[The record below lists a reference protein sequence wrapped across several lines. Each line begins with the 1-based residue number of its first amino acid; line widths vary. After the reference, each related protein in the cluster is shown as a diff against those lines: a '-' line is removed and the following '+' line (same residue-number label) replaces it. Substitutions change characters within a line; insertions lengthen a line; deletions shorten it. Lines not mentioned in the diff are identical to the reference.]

1 MKNEKIYTHK
11 QVSNIVNIF
20 RDDNKKL
27 TEFKDDIK
35 QMIRN
40 YISSDTSD
48 ENVYKVLEKLCIN
61 HMLEQNDKIEEK
73 QL

>member
-1 MKNEKIYTHK
+1 MKTEKIYTHK